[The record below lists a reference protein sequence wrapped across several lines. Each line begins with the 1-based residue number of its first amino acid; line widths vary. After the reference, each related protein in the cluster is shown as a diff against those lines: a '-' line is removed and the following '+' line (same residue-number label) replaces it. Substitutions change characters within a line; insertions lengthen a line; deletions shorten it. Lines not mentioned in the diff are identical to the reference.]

1 MVQLF
6 NLANKFVSH
15 VFLMPHQVKELAP
28 NLQIFNA
35 KPLER
40 IDESKTA
47 AGTERSNPSK
57 DDNLP
62 SHAGDHG
69 APAKVA
75 KKKMKLD
82 NASINTNKSCKSDV
96 AVQASKDIEVEKVIG
111 LKKLRLKPKI
121 KTEVVIDN
129 NPTKDS
135 SKILQGKKLE
145 GEKFLNKERNEP
157 EGADDAE
164 TRFVNLVAR
173 HSEGNGKV
181 GELEADGKV
190 VAVGLDHAKRRKRSR
205 GTSGA
210 LALQLLSSPSEV
222 GMGGPS
228 SWDD

>member
-1 MVQLF
+1 
-6 NLANKFVSH
+6 
-15 VFLMPHQVKELAP
+15 MPYQVKALAP

-69 APAKVA
+69 APAKVT

-82 NASINTNKSCKSDV
+82 NASINANKSGKSDV
-96 AVQASKDIEVEKVIG
+96 VVQTSKDVEVEKVIG
-111 LKKLRLKPKI
+111 VKKLRLKPKI

-129 NPTKDS
+129 DPTKDS
-135 SKILQGKKLE
+135 FKILQLQGKKLE
-145 GEKFLNKERNEP
+145 GEKFLNKERKEP
-157 EGADDAE
+157 EGVDDAE
-164 TRFVNLVAR
+164 TRFVNLAAL
-173 HSEGNGKV
+173 HSEGNRKV
-181 GELEADGKV
+181 REREADGKV
-190 VAVGLDHAKRRKRSR
+190 VAVLDYAKRRKRSR

-210 LALQLLSSPSEV
+210 LALQLLSSLSEV

-228 SWDD
+228 AWDD